1 MVGYV
6 FLLISQRSRVGGV
19 CCVAVCGEIA
29 WFVWFVM
36 SLNFYI
42 LRMSSCAF
50 MSFVMNV
57 NILIVRDL

>member
-1 MVGYV
+1 M
-6 FLLISQRSRVGGV
+6 
-19 CCVAVCGEIA
+19 AVCGEIA

-42 LRMSSCAF
+42 LRMSSGGF
-50 MSFVMNV
+50 VSFVLNV